1 MEVVVMVLIVDVVST
16 VVSLTFLMVGK
27 SGLQRSIW
35 VLMITMLA

>member
-27 SGLQRSIW
+27 SGLCSE
-35 VLMITMLA
+35 AFGC